1 MATLRKMMR
10 ILDEGEPYTI
20 ATDNGEGWL
29 FYFDGKELHSGTRHG
44 ETLEDFLDREFVCAY
59 DRGERKHWSDADRR
73 SCPYMELEAGQAFIV
88 EGDEYGDI

>member
-20 ATDNGEGWL
+20 ATENGEGWL

-44 ETLEDFLDREFVCAY
+44 ETLDDFLDREFVCAY
-59 DRGERKHWSDADRR
+59 DRDERKHWSDDDRFY
-73 SCPYMELEAGQAFIV
+73 CPYMELEAGQAFIV